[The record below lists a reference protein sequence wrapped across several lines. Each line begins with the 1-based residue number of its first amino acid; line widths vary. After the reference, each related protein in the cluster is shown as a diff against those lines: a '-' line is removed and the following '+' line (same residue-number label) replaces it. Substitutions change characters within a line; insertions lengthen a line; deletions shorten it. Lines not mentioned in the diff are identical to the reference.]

1 MNRKGFVLFSRWLSL
16 MLISIAI
23 LITGYQLVQYSRVR
37 NTYPRGMTIAG
48 VSVGGLSQDESAERL
63 IKAYGI
69 PVELRYDDAIIHM
82 RPSTAGFELDLEGM
96 LAAAS
101 AARTTQP
108 FWSEFWNYL
117 WNTHPDPIEVPLRSS
132 LSEERLREY
141 LVNDIASRYDQS
153 PQAAMPVPGTS
164 NYVEGDPGRSLDI
177 DRAVLLIE
185 DALQSP
191 KSRIV
196 NLTYHSMDSSRPGMN
211 VLQIQLQQIIDLS
224 GFDGLTELYLLD
236 LATGEEVHFA
246 YEMGKTLEPN
256 IAFTAASTIKIP
268 IMVSVFEHG
277 PDPLP
282 NYVINEIELMV
293 EQSQND
299 PADALMEDVLDA
311 TLGPI
316 YVTDNMQALG
326 LKNTFLAGHFYYGAP
341 LLRRYETP
349 ANQRTDYTTDP
360 DPYNQTTSVDMG
372 MLLSDL
378 YYCAED
384 NGGALR
390 AVYPDTITQTE
401 CQQMIE
407 YLKLNDILAVIA
419 GGLPYGVEIAHK
431 HGWIQEGDGYLHSM
445 GDVGIVYT
453 DGGDYVLTIFMYHP
467 VQLIYDPAN
476 ILFADLSKAIY
487 NYFNLTK

>member
-1 MNRKGFVLFSRWLSL
+1 MNRKGFILFSRWLSL
-16 MLISIAI
+16 MLISIAV

-37 NTYPRGMTIAG
+37 NSYPRGMTIAG
-48 VSVGGLSQDESAERL
+48 VPVGGLSQDESAERL
-63 IKAYGI
+63 ITAYGI

-101 AARTTQP
+101 AARTDKP
-108 FWSEFWNYL
+108 FWSEFWDYL
-117 WNTHPDPIEVPLRSS
+117 WNTNPNPIAIPLRANI
-132 LSEERLREY
+132 SEDRLRAY
-141 LVNDIASRYDQS
+141 LMNEIAPRYDQS
-153 PQAAMPVPGTS
+153 PQAAMPVPGTA
-164 NYVEGDPGRSLDI
+164 NYVEGDAGRSLDI
-177 DRAVLLIE
+177 ERAVILIE

-191 KSRIV
+191 SSRVV
-196 NLTYHSMDSSRPGMN
+196 NLTYRSMESSRPGMN

-236 LATGEEVHFA
+236 LQTGEEVHFA
-246 YEMGKTLEPN
+246 YEQGQLLEPD
-256 IAFTAASTIKIP
+256 ISFTAASTIKIP
-268 IMVSVFEHG
+268 IMVSVFERG

-282 NYVINEIELMV
+282 EYITNQIELMV

-299 PADALMEDVLDA
+299 PADNLMEEVLDP

-316 YVTDNMQALG
+316 YVTDDMHALG

-349 ANQRTDYTTDP
+349 ANQRTDFSTEP
-360 DPYNQTTSVDMG
+360 DPYNQTTTSDMG

-378 YYCAED
+378 YYCAEK
-384 NGGALR
+384 NGGTLR
-390 AVYPDTITQTE
+390 AVFPDTITQTE

-407 YLKLNDILAVIA
+407 YLKLNEILAVIA
-419 GGLPYGVEIAHK
+419 GGLPYGVDIAHK
-431 HGWIQEGDGYLHSM
+431 HGWIQEYDGYLHSM
-445 GDVGIVYT
+445 GDVAIVYT

-476 ILFADLSKAIY
+476 ILFADLSRAIY
-487 NYFNLTK
+487 NYFTLSE

>member
-1 MNRKGFVLFSRWLSL
+1 MNRKGFILFSRWLSL
-16 MLISIAI
+16 ILISIAI
-23 LITGYQLVQYSRVR
+23 LITGMQLVQYSRVR
-37 NTYPRGMTIAG
+37 NSYPRGMTIAG
-48 VSVGGLSQDESAERL
+48 VPVGGLSQDESAERL

-69 PVELRYDDAIIHM
+69 PVELRYDNAIIHM

-108 FWSEFWNYL
+108 FWSEFWDYL
-117 WNTHPDPIEVPLRSS
+117 WNTFPEATEIPLRASI
-132 LSEERLREY
+132 SEDRLREY
-141 LVNDIASRYDQS
+141 LVNDIASRYDMS
-153 PQAAMPVPGTS
+153 PQAAMPIPGTT
-164 NYVEGDPGRSLDI
+164 NYVEGDPGRTLDV

-191 KSRIV
+191 SSRVV
-196 NLTYHSMDSSRPGMN
+196 NLSYQSMDSSRPGMN
-211 VLQIQLQQIIDLS
+211 VLQVQLQQIIDLS

-236 LATGEEVHFA
+236 LNTGEEVHFA
-246 YEMGKTLEPN
+246 YEMGQSLEPN

-268 IMVSVFEHG
+268 IMISVFDAE

-282 NYVINEIELMV
+282 EQIINQIELMV

-299 PADALMEDVLDA
+299 PADVLMEDVLDP

-316 YVTDNMQALG
+316 YVTDDMKALG
-326 LKNTFLAGHFYYGAP
+326 LENTFLAGHFYYGAP
-341 LLRRYETP
+341 LLRRYVTP
-349 ANQRTDYTTDP
+349 SNSRTDYTTDP
-360 DPYNQTTSVDMG
+360 DPYNQTTPVDMG

-378 YYCAED
+378 YYCAEK

-390 AVYPDTITQTE
+390 TVFSETISQSD

-431 HGWIQEGDGYLHSM
+431 HGWIQENDGYLHSM
-445 GDVGIVYT
+445 GDVGIIYSS
-453 DGGDYVLTIFMYHP
+453 GGDYVLTIFMYHP

-476 ILFADLSKAIY
+476 VLFADLSRAIY
-487 NYFNLTK
+487 NYFTLNQ